1 MTDSQTPPSAD
12 RLIEMLLHQ
21 QQLVGELD
29 RLADGQMALID
40 GGESDALL
48 DLLTDRQRLVDELSA
63 GQDRLTGLSESLRE
77 TDTVTE
83 GVRDRVAELV
93 DDIADQLSRIVNR
106 DEQDRV
112 RLRTE
117 RDRTADEIS
126 GLHTAKQAQ
135 HAYVNHKAR
144 NNRFADRRG

>member
-1 MTDSQTPPSAD
+1 
-12 RLIEMLLHQ
+12 MLLHQ

-106 DEQDRV
+106 DEQDRA
-112 RLRTE
+112 RLRTA